1 MQAITGQ
8 LKDSSIDPEVKMIH
22 KKINLADKILAWE
35 HERFSIRRMLA
46 LSLSQLNSPSQLDRA
61 TIFDKEVNQK
71 FILDNTKVITKALL
85 CMLYNLK
92 TCMGQFFIRSL
103 APQAKPVNMWT
114 EYFARNPCYAS
125 LMTSTPAIKKPNSEP
140 RVVDILGQSMTGFTD
155 DVRYLKSK
163 TDKQV
168 TTVYSFYKP
177 WS

>member
-1 MQAITGQ
+1 
-8 LKDSSIDPEVKMIH
+8 MIH

-92 TCMGQFFIRSL
+92 TCMGQFFIGSL
-103 APQAKPVNMWT
+103 APQAREHVDGILCQ
-114 EYFARNPCYAS
+114 ES
-125 LMTSTPAIKKPNSEP
+125 LLRQSD
-140 RVVDILGQSMTGFTD
+140 DIHTCH
-155 DVRYLKSK
+155 KEA
-163 TDKQV
+163 
-168 TTVYSFYKP
+168 
-177 WS
+177 